1 MPNGLGVMPDCPLVK
16 ATLGYLMSFF
26 DLGNSVTT
34 LELSLREA
42 VFEVWSMFTFE
53 TMFRSE
59 TFPVTVKSSETKTF
73 PVTVKF
79 EETVAFPVTVKF
91 EETVSSPPTST
102 FAVVTRPVVTLE
114 TSIVCGVTFP
124 SAVVFARVWVVA
136 TTSTVP
142 SWSVP
147 PTLRFEEVVT
157 PVVTFV
163 KFTVPVTSEPV
174 G

>member
-1 MPNGLGVMPDCPLVK
+1 MNVCEVK
-16 ATLGYLMSFF
+16 AYSVYEPIVRGSQSVVYVSSLDSVVLYRIIPFVAVAGLCAVVPLGTVNDPVPVTATFPVTVKSFP
-26 DLGNSVTT
+26 T
-34 LELSLREA
+34 
-42 VFEVWSMFTFE
+42 
-53 TMFRSE
+53 E
-59 TFPVTVKSSETKTF
+59 TFPVTVKSLPTETL
-73 PVTVKF
+73 
-79 EETVAFPVTVKF
+79 
-91 EETVSSPPTST
+91 
-102 FAVVTRPVVTLE
+102 AVVTRPVVTLE

>member
-1 MPNGLGVMPDCPLVK
+1 MVNDPVPVTATFPVTVK
-16 ATLGYLMSFF
+16 SSDTKTSPVTVKSFP
-26 DLGNSVTT
+26 T
-34 LELSLREA
+34 
-42 VFEVWSMFTFE
+42 
-53 TMFRSE
+53 E
-59 TFPVTVKSSETKTF
+59 TFPVTVKSL
-73 PVTVKF
+73 
-79 EETVAFPVTVKF
+79 
-91 EETVSSPPTST
+91 PTST